1 MSDVNIKYKGTSIAT
16 IDASGSKTLQTSGK
30 YCEGDIVVEYTDPE
44 KPTQAKSATPTETA
58 QDITPDS
65 GKVLS
70 KVSVGAIP
78 KTYVGS
84 GVTKKAA
91 ATVAPSTS
99 EQTVCAS
106 GVYTTGEQKVSAITP
121 SIVGNLDASSFAAP
135 IVAAIEGKGVTVPAG
150 TLLDGMASLI
160 ESIEA
165 GGGGNVATG
174 TFTPANTQSDVTVEH
189 GLGVVPSTIVVV
201 PMPTGADDKK
211 VQISFY
217 IAKKDVGGIKISGNG
232 SVGQDFENLYYKTF
246 NARDIA
252 QQWDSGANIY
262 FTGGI
267 VQAVDAQKFIAK
279 RGFGTRTILWFAAV

>member
-1 MSDVNIKYKGTSIAT
+1 MSVNIKYKNNSIAT
-16 IDASGSKTLQTSGK
+16 MSDTGTKTLKTSGK
-30 YCEGDIVVEYTDPE
+30 YCEADIIVEN
-44 KPTQAKSATPTETA
+44 
-58 QDITPDS
+58 
-65 GKVLS
+65 
-70 KVSVGAIP
+70 
-78 KTYVGS
+78 
-84 GVTKKAA
+84 TK
-91 ATVAPSTS
+91 
-99 EQTVCAS
+99 
-106 GVYTTGEQKVSAITP
+106 
-121 SIVGNLDASSFAAP
+121 D
-135 IVAAIEGKGVTVPAG
+135 
-150 TLLDGMASLI
+150 
-160 ESIEA
+160 

-174 TFTPANTQSDVTVEH
+174 TFTPADTKSDVTVEH